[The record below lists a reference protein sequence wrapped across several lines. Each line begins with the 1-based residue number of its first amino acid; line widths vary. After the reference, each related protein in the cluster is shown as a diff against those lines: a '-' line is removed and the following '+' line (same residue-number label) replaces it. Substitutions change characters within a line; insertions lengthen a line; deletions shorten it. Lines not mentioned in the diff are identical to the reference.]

1 MFASVTAQSYLLS
14 PTVRLPHQDL
24 NFTSLFSILHIWKAV
39 SKRETRSLSLNTLS
53 RETKEQLV
61 KMLKGILSVL
71 LVLVTLSSAMGKPDK
86 TTPKKEKRI
95 PQTLSRGWGDQLIWA
110 QTYEEALFWSRSKNK
125 PLMVIF
131 HLEDCPHSLA
141 LKKAFA
147 EDKEIQKLVDEEFV
161 ILNLVYETTDKHLS
175 PDGQYVPRI
184 LFVDPSMTVRADIT
198 GRYANRM
205 YAYEPGDMKL
215 LLSNMQRAMKFL
227 KTEL

>member
-1 MFASVTAQSYLLS
+1 MRERNKDGEEADPAGAQVYKSWAGAGGLAQL
-14 PTVRLPHQDL
+14 PPGGLDLHKGHFGTVRLEEMA
-24 NFTSLFSILHIWKAV
+24 KA
-39 SKRETRSLSLNTLS
+39 L
-53 RETKEQLV
+53 
-61 KMLKGILSVL
+61 LSVL
-71 LVLVTLSSAMGKPDK
+71 LVLVAASCSLAKPEK
-86 TTPKKEKRI
+86 TAVKKEKEKEKRV

-110 QTYEEALFWSRSKNK
+110 QTYEEALFWSRSRNK

-141 LKKAFA
+141 LRKVFA
-147 EDKEIQKLVDEEFV
+147 EDKAIQKLADEEF
-161 ILNLVYETTDKHLS
+161 ILLNLVYDTVDKNLT

-205 YAYEPGDMKL
+205 YAYEPSDAKL
-215 LLSNMQRAMKFL
+215 LLSNMQKAMKFL

>member
-1 MFASVTAQSYLLS
+1 M
-14 PTVRLPHQDL
+14 
-24 NFTSLFSILHIWKAV
+24 
-39 SKRETRSLSLNTLS
+39 
-53 RETKEQLV
+53 
-61 KMLKGILSVL
+61 KMLKGLLSVL
-71 LVLVTLSSAMGKPDK
+71 LVLVTLSSAMGKPEA

-95 PQTLSRGWGDQLIWA
+95 PQTLSRGWGDQLIQVRKA
-110 QTYEEALFWSRSKNK
+110 CIIYCLIRNK

-131 HLEDCPHSLA
+131 HLEDCPHSQS

-147 EDKEIQKLVDEEFV
+147 EDKVIQTLADEEFV

-198 GRYANRM
+198 GRYSNRL
-205 YAYEPGDMKL
+205 YAYEPADMKL
-215 LLSNMQRAMKFL
+215 LLSNMQRALKFL

>member
-1 MFASVTAQSYLLS
+1 MQ
-14 PTVRLPHQDL
+14 
-24 NFTSLFSILHIWKAV
+24 
-39 SKRETRSLSLNTLS
+39 
-53 RETKEQLV
+53 
-61 KMLKGILSVL
+61 KGLLSVL
-71 LVLVTLSSAMGKPDK
+71 LVLVAFSTAMEGKLDK
-86 TTPKKEKRI
+86 TTVKKEKRV

-131 HLEDCPHSLA
+131 HLEDCPHSQA
-141 LKKAFA
+141 LKNAFA
-147 EDKEIQKLVDEEFV
+147 EDKEIQNLADEEFI

-198 GRYANRM
+198 GRYSNRM
-205 YAYEPGDMKL
+205 YAYEPADMKL
-215 LLSNMQRAMKFL
+215 LLSNMQRALKFL

>member
-1 MFASVTAQSYLLS
+1 MQ
-14 PTVRLPHQDL
+14 
-24 NFTSLFSILHIWKAV
+24 
-39 SKRETRSLSLNTLS
+39 
-53 RETKEQLV
+53 
-61 KMLKGILSVL
+61 KGLLSVL
-71 LVLVTLSSAMGKPDK
+71 LVLVAFLSGLEGKPDK
-86 TTPKKEKRI
+86 TTVKKEKRI

-125 PLMVIF
+125 PLIVIF
-131 HLEDCPHSLA
+131 HLEDCPHSQA

-147 EDKEIQKLVDEEFV
+147 EDKDIQKLVDEEFV

-198 GRYANRM
+198 GRYSNRM
-205 YAYEPGDMKL
+205 YAYEPADMKL
-215 LLSNMQRAMKFL
+215 LLSNMQRALKFL

>member
-1 MFASVTAQSYLLS
+1 MQ
-14 PTVRLPHQDL
+14 
-24 NFTSLFSILHIWKAV
+24 
-39 SKRETRSLSLNTLS
+39 
-53 RETKEQLV
+53 
-61 KMLKGILSVL
+61 KGLLSVL
-71 LVLVTLSSAMGKPDK
+71 LVLVALFSGLEGKPDK
-86 TTPKKEKRI
+86 TTVKKEKRI

-125 PLMVIF
+125 PLIVIF
-131 HLEDCPHSLA
+131 HLEDCPHSQA

-147 EDKEIQKLVDEEFV
+147 EDKDIQKLADEEFV

-198 GRYANRM
+198 GRYSNRM
-205 YAYEPGDMKL
+205 YAYEPADIKL
-215 LLSNMQRAMKFL
+215 LLSNMQRALKFL